1 MHSRTQSS
9 GEVMIRI
16 FKDGKEIYKNENIHQ
31 VAEEIL
37 FNDYDV
43 KEIVVNINR
52 EMVEKKYG
60 RF

>member
-1 MHSRTQSS
+1 
-9 GEVMIRI
+9 MIRI
-16 FKDGKEIYKNENIHQ
+16 FKDGKEIYKTDNIHQ

-37 FNDYDV
+37 FHDYDV

-60 RF
+60 RI

>member
-1 MHSRTQSS
+1 
-9 GEVMIRI
+9 MIRI

-43 KEIVVNINR
+43 KEIVVNINH